1 MKVITFVNQKGGVGK
16 TTTATAIAYIL
27 NTLGRKTLLIDADE
41 QCNSTDLYRA
51 DIDGV
56 ATLYDLILDDD
67 PCTVDEAIQHTEF
80 GDIIAG
86 DPGLNT
92 EDRKLSENRDYLR
105 LKEKLGSL
113 KGYQYVIIDT
123 HPSAN
128 PILYN
133 VLAASDEAY
142 LVINADRFSV
152 SSASMITDTVIEVKR
167 TINER
172 LSIAGMILCMFDE
185 RLKVSKD
192 FLTEFPSIAEAIG
205 TKAMNTRIRYTV
217 KCREAQDMRMPIGA
231 YSPNSGVEKDYEDLV
246 YEMFGI
252 RSKDN
257 GKK

>member
-27 NTLGRKTLLIDADE
+27 NTLGQKTLLIDADE

-105 LKEKLGSL
+105 LKEN
-113 KGYQYVIIDT
+113 
-123 HPSAN
+123 SA
-128 PILYN
+128 
-133 VLAASDEAY
+133 VLR
-142 LVINADRFSV
+142 VT
-152 SSASMITDTVIEVKR
+152 SM
-167 TINER
+167 
-172 LSIAGMILCMFDE
+172 
-185 RLKVSKD
+185 
-192 FLTEFPSIAEAIG
+192 
-205 TKAMNTRIRYTV
+205 
-217 KCREAQDMRMPIGA
+217 
-231 YSPNSGVEKDYEDLV
+231 
-246 YEMFGI
+246 
-252 RSKDN
+252 
-257 GKK
+257 